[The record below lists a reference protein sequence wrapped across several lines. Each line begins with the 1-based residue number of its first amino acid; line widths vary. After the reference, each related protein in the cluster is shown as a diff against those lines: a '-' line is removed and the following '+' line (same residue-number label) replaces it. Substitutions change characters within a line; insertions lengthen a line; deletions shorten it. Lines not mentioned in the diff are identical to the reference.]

1 MKIRITG
8 TKAELE
14 VAKQY
19 YQSLENESYVKS
31 VEVSRL
37 YINRG
42 SSTVFRLY
50 IDIEYFDQYIQN
62 LQYLK
67 EWKYND

>member
-8 TKAELE
+8 TKPELE

-31 VEVSRL
+31 VTVSRF
-37 YINRG
+37 YQNRG
-42 SSTVFRLY
+42 SNTVFRLY
-50 IDIEYFDQYIQN
+50 IDIEYFDQY
-62 LQYLK
+62 LQKLKYLK
-67 EWKYND
+67 ESING